1 MLPSNLKPLGVNFYE
16 QKEPGSMKPMLGNK
30 TLLMNY
36 FRLVA
41 LDSLN
46 MEEARMK
53 SLRAAGD
60 PARISELENTRKL
73 LDY

>member
-1 MLPSNLKPLGVNFYE
+1 
-16 QKEPGSMKPMLGNK
+16 MKPMLVNK

>member
-1 MLPSNLKPLGVNFYE
+1 
-16 QKEPGSMKPMLGNK
+16 MKPMLGNK

-46 MEEARMK
+46 GEKARMK
-53 SLRAAGD
+53 SLRVAVD